1 MKTNK
6 CRHPDTTLVRRKA
19 KQAADALLDLA
30 GLGVEVLCV
39 RFDKPEPVIEVSYC
53 RGCDSIHHAGT
64 GRGRS
69 NDGTVY
75 VKRVAHMRG
84 CIVEWNMEAAA

>member
-1 MKTNK
+1 MKPK
-6 CRHPDTTLVRRKA
+6 CKHPDITMIRRQA
-19 KQAADALLDLA
+19 KLAAGALIELA
-30 GLGVEVLCV
+30 NLGVEILSVN
-39 RFDKPEPVIEVSYC
+39 FDAPQPVIQVSYC

-75 VKRVAHMRG
+75 VKRVAHMSG
-84 CIVEWNMEAAA
+84 CQVEWNMEQPA